1 MCLISTSDKRG
12 KGQEGK
18 WRGSWGHV
26 ERGSKAPD
34 HTGFVSPGRSLAS
47 ALRETRGTGML
58 WSDSCFWRIALTVV
72 TWVYTSVN
80 TQKLQPK
87 TVHLLYIN
95 YTLMEL
101 CLRKVPLDAGL
112 RTDSIGCG

>member
-1 MCLISTSDKRG
+1 MES
-12 KGQEGK
+12 
-18 WRGSWGHV
+18 
-26 ERGSKAPD
+26 GSKALD
-34 HTGFVSPGRSLAS
+34 HTGFFSPGRCLAS

-58 WSDSCFWRIALTVV
+58 WSDSRFWRIALTVV
-72 TWVYTSVN
+72 TWMYTSVN

-95 YTLMEL
+95 HTLMEL

-112 RTDSIGCG
+112 RLSRVRMEQERV